1 MPVRTGAFDKIS
13 DNTFKSDAYRNLYD
27 ALKTTVAT
35 CSFKKEPSIEGY
47 YAKVYDLYDKIRNI
61 QKSLESRYG
70 KGETCEQIVE
80 ELNAAL
86 YAVG

>member
-35 CSFKKEPSIEGY
+35 CSFKKEPSFEGY
-47 YAKVYDLYDKIRNI
+47 YNKVYALYEKIRNI
-61 QKSLESRYG
+61 QKDLEARYE
-70 KGETCEQIVE
+70 KGETCEQIVIE
-80 ELNAAL
+80 MKTAL
-86 YAVG
+86 YSVG

>member
-1 MPVRTGAFDKIS
+1 ME
-13 DNTFKSDAYRNLYD
+13 
-27 ALKTTVAT
+27 T

-47 YAKVYDLYDKIRNI
+47 YSKVYALYDKIRNI
-61 QKSLESRYG
+61 QNSLESRYG